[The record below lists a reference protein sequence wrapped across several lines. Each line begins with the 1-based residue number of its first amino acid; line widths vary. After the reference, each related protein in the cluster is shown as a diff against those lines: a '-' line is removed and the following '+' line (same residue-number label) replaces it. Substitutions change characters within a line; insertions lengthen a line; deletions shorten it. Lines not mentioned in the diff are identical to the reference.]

1 MKAYSLQSNIDDIS
15 PNSSISI
22 PFLSQK
28 TLSTNTS
35 RTLCST
41 ASLLSQDAIEP
52 NENKLKSLRKYKTE
66 GTQTKLF
73 AILLPN
79 SPLSVMKQAKIETRT
94 LINVTRTCQI
104 NTLSYLIKT
113 NESQI
118 EIQHSLENVSNRK
131 QIVRPSS
138 STSFFSNET
147 PFIEKLLSK
156 ENVFDNKSS
165 MKSKHQMLIGYRN
178 QKQIVDAPND
188 EFKEKQLNHFIS
200 MSSSLKCI
208 NVFDNIDLDEPTIP
222 IDSLLT
228 DDKNSPVIFSNQEA
242 RQYYQSMHASSS
254 KYFESQL
261 TTRRKLFDNSNTNI
275 VTYSNSNN
283 NNNNK
288 QISKS
293 FRFKTYPHRSLY
305 RKRQQYQ
312 NKKRIYNFLQRLC
325 RRKNPTIISQLYIS
339 EPRPS
344 SQMMPTDDTN
354 QYENC
359 LLTTQPDTIKSRT
372 SSNRRQQSIINLNL
386 NDSDI
391 MRQYKAYDHT
401 LVARASEYSVA
412 CKKLQNLLK
421 NNDTCLEEL
430 LDSQLQLTCNN
441 DYRSICILID
451 DHKQSEHYRSL
462 FLHYIYTSL
471 SSSLKQISENDSI
484 QLTCMNLAFFNNSL
498 CDIVNMQRL
507 RLIDT
512 GRKIFLLPAC
522 EIPLRTSNDI
532 GKALNHLSKNMSF
545 AHQILII
552 NFYSKQSSLSGSFLF
567 LQLAPICSIR
577 SKGLLTNLNSTTY
590 SVLNLIRQLSNGQL
604 FSRNRA
610 RRYLLNDYSINRL
623 LKSYLFSP
631 QQTVT
636 VLTMKPKLQ
645 NNK

>member
-1 MKAYSLQSNIDDIS
+1 MKTYSLQSNIDDIS
-15 PNSSISI
+15 SNSSISI
-22 PFLSQK
+22 RFLSQK

-41 ASLLSQDAIEP
+41 ASLLSQDAIES
-52 NENKLKSLRKYKTE
+52 NENKLKPLRKYKTE

-94 LINVTRTCQI
+94 LMNVTRTCQI

-118 EIQHSLENVSNRK
+118 EIQRSLENVSNKK
-131 QIVRPSS
+131 QIVRPSP
-138 STSFFSNET
+138 TSFFSNET

-156 ENVFDNKSS
+156 EKVFDNKSS
-165 MKSKHQMLIGYRN
+165 MESKHQMLIGYRN
-178 QKQIVDAPND
+178 QKQIVDVPND
-188 EFKEKQLNHFIS
+188 EFKEKQLKHFMS
-200 MSSSLKCI
+200 MSSPLKCI

-222 IDSLLT
+222 IDSLLA

-242 RQYYQSMHASSS
+242 RQYYQSIHTSSS

-261 TTRRKLFDNSNTNI
+261 QTRIKLFNNSNASI
-275 VTYSNSNN
+275 VKYSNSNN
-283 NNNNK
+283 NNNNN
-288 QISKS
+288 QISKL
-293 FRFKTYPHRSLY
+293 FRFKTYPHCSLY
-305 RKRQQYQ
+305 RKRRQYQ
-312 NKKRIYNFLQRLC
+312 NKKRICNFLRRLC

-339 EPRPS
+339 EPHPS
-344 SQMMPTDDTN
+344 SQIMSTDDTN

-359 LLTTQPDTIKSRT
+359 SLTIQPDTIKART

-391 MRQYKAYDHT
+391 MRQYKAYDHI

-451 DHKQSEHYRSL
+451 DHKQSERYRSL

-471 SSSLKQISENDSI
+471 SSSLKKISENDSI

-512 GRKIFLLPAC
+512 GRKIFLLPSC

-532 GKALNHLSKNMSF
+532 DKALNHLSQNMSF

-604 FSRNRA
+604 FNRNRA
-610 RRYLLNDYSINRL
+610 KRYLLNDYSINRL

-631 QQTVT
+631 LQTVT
-636 VLTMKPKLQ
+636 VLAMKPKLQ